1 MTNRKPNLKEP
12 KNMLRTAAEDI
23 ANTDENILTFVVLD
37 TSLIEISRV
46 KSGNKAQQIIPP
58 RSDNTMVGLFVQ

>member
-1 MTNRKPNLKEP
+1 
-12 KNMLRTAAEDI
+12 MLRTAAEDI